1 LNFVF
6 FFFQFIRPFPFFTF
20 FVCFLLK
27 QLKKIK
33 KAGHVGGVGWGW
45 DFGVQGSISLF
56 YFFLSDPL
64 SLSDRKHDNKSQGE
78 IFFFSTFQ
86 LLSLELG
93 TAE

>member
-27 QLKKIK
+27 QLNKIK

-45 DFGVQGSISLF
+45 DFGVQGSISLS
-56 YFFLSDPL
+56 YFGFKF
-64 SLSDRKHDNKSQGE
+64 SLKKLHATWK
-78 IFFFSTFQ
+78 
-86 LLSLELG
+86 G
-93 TAE
+93 TEKRRMKV